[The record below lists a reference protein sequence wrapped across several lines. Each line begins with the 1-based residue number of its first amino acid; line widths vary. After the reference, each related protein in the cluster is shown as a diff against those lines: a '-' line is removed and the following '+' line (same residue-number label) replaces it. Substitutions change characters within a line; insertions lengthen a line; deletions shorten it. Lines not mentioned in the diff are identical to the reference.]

1 MTGCN
6 VIEATPEE
14 SGKDCGGEGHAGI
27 MQRAGEA
34 EQQSAQQGTAAQI
47 FFGKN
52 LSRLHNHCLGL
63 KVFRRL
69 LGQDTRFD
77 KVIASAYDMAI
88 VGLLLI

>member
-1 MTGCN
+1 M
-6 VIEATPEE
+6 EKDMRE
-14 SGKDCGGEGHAGI
+14 SCKGREKRSSKV
-27 MQRAGEA
+27 RAA
-34 EQQSAQQGTAAQI
+34 LRLKS

-69 LGQDTRFD
+69 LGQDTIFD
-77 KVIASAYDMAI
+77 TVIASAYDMAI